1 MEENMRMIVPTKKRR
16 RKQCEKQI
24 NLKSI
29 NVHKRVEHPELYK
42 LLRDEKLLLLN
53 LN

>member
-1 MEENMRMIVPTKKRR
+1 MRMIIPTRKRR
-16 RKQCEKQI
+16 RVRNSKQI

-29 NVHKRVEHPELYK
+29 NTHKRIENPELYK